1 VLAAGHTGGAIVPL
15 RNPEFSLGLASASIP
30 ITILLC
36 VLGIVTFGGHVVG
49 AALQGRQPSWVAALV
64 VGGALSNLIDRL
76 TGGSVRDF
84 LAAPWIVFNVAD
96 VAVVA
101 GLCAYLLVRMST
113 SAPALKEVKT

>member
-1 VLAAGHTGGAIVPL
+1 
-15 RNPEFSLGLASASIP
+15 
-30 ITILLC
+30 
-36 VLGIVTFGGHVVG
+36 
-49 AALQGRQPSWVAALV
+49 
-64 VGGALSNLIDRL
+64 VGGRSGGGWGPVEPDRPPD

-84 LAAPWIVFNVAD
+84 LATPWIVFNVAD